1 MVFLTRTEG
10 KKYDFSDL
18 EREDIAKKV
27 PFAIKIK
34 SDMALFSFAI
44 VAKWPLNFPKAAKK
58 AMLLSR
64 VENIM
69 HFSGIRHEETGT
81 S

>member
-44 VAKWPLNFPKAAKK
+44 VAK
-58 AMLLSR
+58 
-64 VENIM
+64 
-69 HFSGIRHEETGT
+69 
-81 S
+81 